1 MPDEIV
7 AGQDAPVVIDQAT
20 HTEAAQPNAATTDAA
35 TGAADGGEHS
45 QAAPKTFTQTELDE
59 IVKREKSK
67 AEAKAERRVLRTL
80 ERVIPSTQQQPQ
92 QPQRTEQT
100 GPTRAQYASDE
111 DYLDAKLEWK
121 LAQREQNTQQERQR
135 ESAEKLAKT
144 TEKLYAEAQK
154 LPGFDREAFDDLLQ
168 TKQLTK
174 TMVEALI
181 DSDQAAQL
189 MAYMS
194 ANPDEVARIADRP
207 AGRQA
212 AELGKLEAKLAAT
225 PPVRTSK
232 APDPITP
239 VGSGKTPVHNLASA
253 PVDEYIAM
261 RKKQNPAWGR

>member
-20 HTEAAQPNAATTDAA
+20 NTEAAQTNAATTDAG
-35 TGAADGGEHS
+35 TGAAEGGEHS
-45 QAAPKTFTQTELDE
+45 QAAQPRSFTQAELDA
-59 IVKREKSK
+59 IVTREKSK

-92 QPQRTEQT
+92 QQQPRNEQA

-121 LAQREQNTQQERQR
+121 LAQREQATAKDREREEAQ
-135 ESAEKLAKT
+135 KLAKT
-144 TEKLYAEAQK
+144 TDKLYAEAQK
-154 LPGFDREAFDDLLQ
+154 QPGFDREAFDELP
-168 TKQLTK
+168 LTK
-174 TMVEALI
+174 PMVEALV
-181 DSDQAAQL
+181 DSDQAPQL
-189 MAYMS
+189 MAYM
-194 ANPDEVARIADRP
+194 AAHPEEIARIAELR

-253 PVDEYIAM
+253 PVGDYIEM
-261 RKKQNPAWGR
+261 RKKQGAAWAR